1 MKLELWNDVERALDG
16 RRSPFEDR
24 ALTARLAE
32 DPEADAAARRLMERL
47 GALERGAPTSRRR
60 YAPALG
66 AAAAALLVAFFG
78 LRERS
83 ATDAPRAL
91 DIRLSVRSETYE
103 PRLARI
109 TLTRER
115 VVAWTGAEKQP

>member
-32 DPEADAAARRLMERL
+32 DPQADAAVRRLMERL
-47 GALERGAPTSRRR
+47 GTLERRAPTSRRR

-83 ATDAPRAL
+83 ATEASRIL
-91 DIRLSVRSETYE
+91 DVRLSVCTESYE
-103 PRLARI
+103 PRFARVEHE
-109 TLTRER
+109 TTRVLRWSSTE
-115 VVAWTGAEKQP
+115 EQP